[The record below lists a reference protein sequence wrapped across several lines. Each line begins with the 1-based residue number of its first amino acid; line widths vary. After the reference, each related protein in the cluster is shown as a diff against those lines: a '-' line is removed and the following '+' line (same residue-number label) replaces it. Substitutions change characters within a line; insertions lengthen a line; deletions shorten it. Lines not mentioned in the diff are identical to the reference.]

1 MKNNGK
7 NKNMGAVDF
16 PSLEYSEICST
27 YLKQNIILLDVVFN
41 LCTGE
46 IRFLHFTQIDKM
58 SISVNCDKY
67 IHTYNICIE

>member
-7 NKNMGAVDF
+7 NKNMGAIDF

-41 LCTGE
+41 VCTGDIE
-46 IRFLHFTQIDKM
+46 GCYKLVKEKRDKV
-58 SISVNCDKY
+58 STLYSN
-67 IHTYNICIE
+67 